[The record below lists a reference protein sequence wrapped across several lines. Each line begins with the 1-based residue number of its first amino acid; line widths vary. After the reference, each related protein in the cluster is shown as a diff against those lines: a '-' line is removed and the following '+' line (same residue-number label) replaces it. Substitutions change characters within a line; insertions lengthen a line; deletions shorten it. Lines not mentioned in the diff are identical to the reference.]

1 MHDGCNNR
9 LWFAFI
15 NVVALLMD
23 CSFLLCLI
31 CAKCICMDI
40 INKKQLRNKDV
51 NGDMKPLNVHHGF
64 FVSILLRSVSVRH
77 GFFVSILLES
87 VSVHHCFFVNILLE
101 SVSVHHGF
109 FVRTLFESVVERTL
123 VIVVYA
129 MKWVHATKRQNVQ
142 TCKSHIIVTE
152 IVVCSSGMF

>member
-51 NGDMKPLNVHHGF
+51 NGDMKPLNVH
-64 FVSILLRSVSVRH
+64 H